1 MRMLPSPIA
10 ELLFRDRRRLQ
21 LERRLADA
29 VLSERPLAV
38 ADVGS
43 RGGIPDELAPVKHRI
58 ELVGFEAD
66 PAEAERLNESALGAG
81 LAHRFLPVAVAGS
94 DGSRTLY
101 VTRKP
106 ASSSLLPPEQ
116 ATYARFPESERVEVV
131 REVSL
136 ETRAFGDVLR
146 QEGFAPEMVKC
157 DAQGLDGEILG
168 SLTDDQWRGVL
179 AVHVEINI
187 ARNYRGQ
194 ASVGEVHGLLED
206 KGLELFSTRRYSARR
221 AGFDAARFN
230 TRGQITELDS
240 LYMRPDPDAGERL
253 AVVAALYRHYDFAHA
268 LLAGHPASPVVERLA
283 ARRFP
288 RARQLFA
295 VLADAGA
302 RLAGPPPSPWDADG
316 PRDWV

>member
-1 MRMLPSPIA
+1 MRLLPSPIA
-10 ELLFRDRRRLQ
+10 ELVFRDRRRLA

-29 VLSERPLAV
+29 VLSGRPLAV
-38 ADVGS
+38 VDVGS
-43 RGGIPDELAPVKHRI
+43 RGGIPEELAPIAPRV
-58 ELVGFEAD
+58 ELIGFEAD
-66 PAEAERLNESALGAG
+66 PGEADRLNESARAAG

-106 ASSSLLPPEQ
+106 ASASLLPPEQ
-116 ATYARFPESERVEVV
+116 ATYARFPDADRVKVV
-131 REVSL
+131 REISL
-136 ETRAFGDVLR
+136 QTRAFGEVLR

-168 SLTDDQWRGVL
+168 SLSDEQWEGIV

-194 ASVGEVHGLLED
+194 ASVGEVHGLLEEN
-206 KGLELFSTRRYSARR
+206 GLELFSTRRYSARR
-221 AGFDAARFN
+221 AGFDSARLG
-230 TRGQITELDS
+230 TRGQIMELDS
-240 LYMRPDPDAGERL
+240 LYMRPGSDAPERL

-268 LLAGHPASPVVERLA
+268 LLAGNPAAGIVEQLA

-288 RARQLFA
+288 RMRQLFA
-295 VLADAGA
+295 VLADAGS
-302 RLAGPPPSPWDADG
+302 RLAGSPPSPWDADG
-316 PRDWV
+316 PHDWV